1 MAILEKGEL
10 VVEDV
15 NIDTK
20 TEFVLKLVFSKD
32 GDQQEATSSL
42 EGGLVVA
49 VDCTQDEAIL
59 LAE

>member
-1 MAILEKGEL
+1 MVI
-10 VVEDV
+10 EDV

-20 TEFVLKLVFSKD
+20 TEIVLKLVFSKD